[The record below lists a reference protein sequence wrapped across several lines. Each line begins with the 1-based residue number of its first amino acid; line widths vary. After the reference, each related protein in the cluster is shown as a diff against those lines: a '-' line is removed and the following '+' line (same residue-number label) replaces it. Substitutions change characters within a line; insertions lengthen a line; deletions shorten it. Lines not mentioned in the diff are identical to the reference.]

1 MMTELAAGSDL
12 GNYHLLHAARADMH
26 RRLGNNPD
34 AAAEYQKAL
43 ALVTNDS
50 ERRYLEKRLKEVKKV
65 GE

>member
-1 MMTELAAGSDL
+1 M
-12 GNYHLLHAARADMH
+12 AARIISGKAT
-26 RRLGNNPD
+26 RATYQKLLAKERATPD

-65 GE
+65 GK